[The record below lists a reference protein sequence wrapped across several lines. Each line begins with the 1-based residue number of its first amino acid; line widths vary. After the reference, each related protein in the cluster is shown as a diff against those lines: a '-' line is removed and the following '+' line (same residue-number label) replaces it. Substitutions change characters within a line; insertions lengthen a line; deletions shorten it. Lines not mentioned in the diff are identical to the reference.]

1 MSIEIVLIPL
11 AFAAVSAW
19 QAKRAADEH
28 GTQHLEVGTR
38 MRDPN
43 LLAQALRNTNAV
55 VTHEGERLV
64 CRWGQIQAGM
74 ARSPDG
80 IWSAHF
86 SDQVDVEHATALL
99 RGVDAAYGQLVQQA
113 VLARLKERATVSGM
127 VVESEKVEEDR
138 TVTLV
143 LNVSRGG

>member
-19 QAKRAADEH
+19 QAKRAADETGAH
-28 GTQHLEVGTR
+28 HLEVGTR
-38 MRDPN
+38 MRDPH
-43 LLAQALRNTNAV
+43 LLAQALRNTRAV
-55 VTHEGERLV
+55 VTQDRERLV
-64 CRWGQIQAGM
+64 STWGQVQAVM
-74 ARSPDG
+74 TRSPDG

-86 SDQVDVEHATALL
+86 ADRVDVEHATALL
-99 RGVDAAYGQLVQQA
+99 RGVDVAYGQLVQQA
-113 VLARLKERATVSGM
+113 VLARLKERATASGM
-127 VVESEKVEEDR
+127 VVESEQVEDDR

>member
-19 QAKRAADEH
+19 QAKRAADEL
-28 GTQHLEVGTR
+28 GAQHLEVGTR
-38 MRDPN
+38 MRDPH
-43 LLAQALRNTNAV
+43 LLAQALRHTNAV
-55 VTHEGERLV
+55 VTNEGERLV
-64 CRWGQIQAGM
+64 CTWGQVQAVM

-86 SDQVDVEHATALL
+86 SDQVDVEHATTLL
-99 RGVDAAYGQLVQQA
+99 RGVDAAYGHLVQQA
-113 VLARLKERATVSGM
+113 VLARLKERAAASGM
-127 VVESEKVEEDR
+127 VVESEQVEEDR
-138 TVTLV
+138 TVRLV